1 MLRKVFLGITLVST
15 LAATANEPL
24 SQKVDTLL
32 STPSA
37 ASISI
42 SADRA
47 NTSVTVN
54 NIENSGDNFYYE
66 TGTNKRI
73 RIDEQNRSQYIN
85 VSDILIAES
94 DVQTLLVK
102 FVTNGGDSISYTYNI
117 PDPENR
123 YIRTYLGAKGSDFGI
138 TIKHTGK
145 TKWELVSGGIGFGWV
160 SPLSDEPSMDAS
172 MWKSNELTWAIV
184 LGVRMSH
191 GPHSLTA
198 GLGLDWR
205 NYVTKGDFYFHK
217 DEQEHI
223 TLMPYDEN
231 TTKHRSRIKVFS
243 LQIPVL
249 YGISFGHHRNC
260 QFLLGPVVNFNTGGN
275 IKTQYTTGSHDY
287 SIKTH
292 KIHQRPVTVDVMG
305 EFKYK
310 SAGLYVRYS
319 PMNVLKTSTGLEFKS
334 ISTGIMIGI

>member
-1 MLRKVFLGITLVST
+1 MLRKVLLGFTLVST
-15 LAATANEPL
+15 LAATADDSL

-32 STPSA
+32 STSSA

-66 TGTNKRI
+66 SGTNKRI
-73 RIDEQNRSQYIN
+73 RIDERNRSHYIN

-94 DVQTLLVK
+94 DSQNLLVK
-102 FVTNGGDSISYTYNI
+102 FVTNGGDSISYTYSI

-123 YIRTYLGAKGSDFGI
+123 YVRTFIGAKGSDFGI

-172 MWKSNELTWAIV
+172 MWRSYEFTWAIV

-205 NYVTKGDFYFHK
+205 NYVTKGDHYFHK
-217 DEQEHI
+217 DEQERI

-231 TTKHRSRIKVFS
+231 TSKHRSRIKVFS

-260 QFLLGPVVNFNTGGN
+260 QFLLGPILNFNTGGN
-275 IKTQYTTGSHDY
+275 IKTQYTIGSHDY

-305 EFKYK
+305 EFKFK
-310 SAGLYVRYS
+310 SVGLYVRYS
-319 PMNVLKTSTGLEFKS
+319 PMDVLKTSTGIDFKS
-334 ISTGIMIGI
+334 ISTGIMLGI